1 MNNYKLF
8 AKAKLEAS
16 ALILHTVE
24 ETWILELKYKETLFT
39 QVTLR
44 QLLDQLKSICGGLY
58 AIDAL
63 ALQNEIQ

>member
-1 MNNYKLF
+1 MRVNNYKLF

-39 QVTLR
+39 QVTPHASL
-44 QLLDQLKSICGGLY
+44 
-58 AIDAL
+58 
-63 ALQNEIQ
+63 